1 MKVILFLSDYPKIY
15 KHESNVLY
23 GLQEIQ
29 EDIGMVNNISE
40 LHLVIVYIGKELS
53 SPMIID
59 SVEIVSMKLQVVGFL
74 GNKSDKHKKANCYF
88 VLLLNP
94 YNQLFFSVVGRFAP
108 RGYIFF
114 PSLWS
119 FYSRLS

>member
-15 KHESNVLY
+15 KHVSNVLY
-23 GLQEIQ
+23 GLQ

-40 LHLVIVYIGKELS
+40 LHLVIVYIGEELS

-94 YNQLFFSVVGRFAP
+94 YNLTLFFSC
-108 RGYIFF
+108 
-114 PSLWS
+114 W
-119 FYSRLS
+119 